1 MQTEISD
8 ELKSNEKRGSPQ
20 RDRERE
26 IEIIIAKKRV
36 GAKEEERKS
45 EIERKGKGFEKAH
58 M

>member
-1 MQTEISD
+1 MNRKAMKKEGVHKEI
-8 ELKSNEKRGSPQ
+8 
-20 RDRERE
+20 ERE

-58 M
+58 